1 MHKYISDLEYL
12 FKALIKHPMFIREP
26 EIINDFKEYYKKII
40 SEIKEDDYGDFAMA
54 ATAMTVYFKDGHT
67 NIEIPYSENDNCLFL
82 PCDWK
87 DSYTD
92 RLVVSES
99 CYDILQGAEIVSVEA
114 VPISELVDR
123 MADAIPHENRYL
135 VKSRMLHYPYVNY
148 HVFSEQNMH
157 RMFGRKDSYTVEFL
171 LDGQIVQRE
180 IALTPYKG
188 YPAFPDA
195 SCPFYYELDE
205 AEGGRMAVHIDA
217 CICNREYEDFLRE
230 AACICEEKHIDT
242 MLLDLSRNMG
252 GTTEVIDRF
261 IAYTHAEKYRQYA
274 VFDYSEGYEKILSDR
289 NTEIFNHRNDQLFPA
304 DIRLKVSCDT
314 FSSAR
319 TFAVTLLDNGIATLE
334 EGGSG
339 GKPDSY
345 GAPIRGVMPES
356 RVRFRVSTR
365 YFMRP
370 DGTRDEEE
378 SVLS

>member
-1 MHKYISDLEYL
+1 MDKYKSDLEYL

-26 EIINDFKEYYKKII
+26 EKINDFKEYYKKII

-87 DSYTD
+87 DSYAD
-92 RLVVSES
+92 RLVVGES

-123 MADAIPHENRYL
+123 MADVIPHENRYL

-148 HVFSEQNMH
+148 HVFSELNMH
-157 RMFGRKDSYTVEFL
+157 RLFGRNDSYTVEFL